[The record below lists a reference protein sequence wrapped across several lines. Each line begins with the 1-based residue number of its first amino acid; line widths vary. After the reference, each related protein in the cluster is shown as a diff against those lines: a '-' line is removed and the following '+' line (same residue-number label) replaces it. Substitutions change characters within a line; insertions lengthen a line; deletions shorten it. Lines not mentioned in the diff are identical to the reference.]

1 MEGGGANQ
9 GRRGVERLEAFSDGV
24 FAIAITLLVLGIEIP
39 DVSDS
44 DLGTALSDLIPSIYA
59 YFLGF
64 AVIGL
69 FWVGHHAFFAQVER
83 HDARLLW
90 TNLLFLA
97 LIAAMPFSTGLIG
110 EYGGTQAATIIFA
123 SNVAL
128 VSFAD
133 HLSEWSAA
141 RSGLLDPRSPWSRR
155 RLFTWSQLIP
165 LIFVLS
171 IPLTLISV
179 SLAQLSWLLA
189 LLAGRAQSD

>member
-1 MEGGGANQ
+1 MEADGFEQ

-24 FAIAITLLVLGIEIP
+24 FAIAITLLVLGIEVP

-44 DLGTALSDLIPSIYA
+44 DLGTALSDLVPSVYA

-64 AVIGL
+64 AIIGL
-69 FWVGHHAFFAQVER
+69 FWVGHHSFFAQVER

-90 TNLLFLA
+90 TNLLFLS
-97 LIAAMPFSTGLIG
+97 LIAAVPFSSGLIG
-110 EYGGTQAATIIFA
+110 EYDGSQAATIVFA
-123 SNVAL
+123 ANVAL
-128 VSFAD
+128 ASFAD

-141 RSGLLDPRSPWSRR
+141 RSGLLDPRSPWSRQ

-179 SLAQLSWLLA
+179 SLAQYFWLLN
-189 LLAGRAQSD
+189 LLAARDRPG